1 MTLISTILFA
11 TALAM
16 DAFAASLSL
25 GACISNKRQQRKVA
39 FLCASFFGGFQ
50 FSMLTLGWLL
60 ANTFA
65 KAISVV
71 DHYIAFFLLLFI
83 GGKMIYEAI
92 KGGEN
97 ETELNIKS
105 LLLLSLATS
114 IDAMAAGVTLKALG
128 EPLLLPSIL
137 TGGITFLLS
146 GLGVL
151 IASKLRS
158 KKYSRTFD
166 ALGGIVLII
175 LGIKI
180 LVEHLMG

>member
-1 MTLISTILFA
+1 MTLLSTIFFA
-11 TALAM
+11 SALAM

-25 GACISNKRQQRKVA
+25 GTNIKSKRQQRKVA

-50 FSMLTLGWLL
+50 FSMLSLGWLL

-65 KAISVV
+65 KAISAI

-92 KGGEN
+92 KGEEN
-97 ETELNIKS
+97 VTALNIKS

-114 IDAMAAGVTLKALG
+114 IDAMAAGVTLKAIG
-128 EPLLLPSIL
+128 DPLLLPSIL

-146 GLGVL
+146 GLGVM
-151 IASKLRS
+151 IACKLRS
-158 KKYSRTFD
+158 PKYSRTFD
-166 ALGGIVLII
+166 ALGGIVLVV